1 MIETDDEESGT
12 DEINNRCTD
21 EEEESKDSVYTSFD
35 SDEVTLFYT
44 RHRCLQCTRSSH
56 YP

>member
-21 EEEESKDSVYTSFD
+21 EEEESKDSDYTSFD